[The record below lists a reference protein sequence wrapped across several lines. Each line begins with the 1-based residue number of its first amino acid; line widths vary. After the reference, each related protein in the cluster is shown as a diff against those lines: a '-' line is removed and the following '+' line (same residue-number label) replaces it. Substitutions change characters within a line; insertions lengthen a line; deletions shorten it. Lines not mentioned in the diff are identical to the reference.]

1 MQKITP
7 FLWFDHQAEEAVNF
21 YVSLF
26 ENSKITSVAR
36 YEEGMPGP
44 TGQVMTMSFQL
55 DGQDFMALNGGP
67 EFKFTEAISFFVD
80 CQTQEKIDR
89 LWNAFADGGEEMP
102 CGWIKDK
109 FGVTWQLVPSVLND
123 LMYNSDPE
131 KSKRV
136 MQAMFQMKKL
146 DIKTLQEA

>member
-7 FLWFDHQAEEAVNF
+7 FFWFNDQAEEAVNF

-26 ENSKITSVAR
+26 DDAKITSVQR
-36 YEEGMPGP
+36 YEEGMRGP

-67 EFKFTEAISFFVD
+67 QYSFTEAISFFVD
-80 CQTQEKIDR
+80 CPTQEKIDR

-109 FGVTWQLVPSVLND
+109 YGVTWQLVPTVLNE
-123 LMYNSDPE
+123 LLYNADPE

-146 DIKTLQEA
+146 EIKTLEEA